1 MPEILG
7 VNFLRPSDR
16 YFCMKQNADV
26 WEFGTSVVKSK
37 IPEFRTPVK
46 LLNVSWIKILDGF
59 RIICYLTQRVLLVI
73 QIWFRKVVCY

>member
-26 WEFGTSVVKSK
+26 WEFGRK
-37 IPEFRTPVK
+37 IQ
-46 LLNVSWIKILDGF
+46 NS
-59 RIICYLTQRVLLVI
+59 RISNPGQTFEC
-73 QIWFRKVVCY
+73 FMD